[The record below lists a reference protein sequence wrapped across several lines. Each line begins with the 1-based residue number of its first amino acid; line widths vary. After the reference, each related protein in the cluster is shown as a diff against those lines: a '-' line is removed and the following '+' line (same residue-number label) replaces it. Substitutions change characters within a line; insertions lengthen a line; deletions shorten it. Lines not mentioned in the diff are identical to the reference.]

1 METWSRRPR
10 PNQLQFC
17 SHTKAAGAQRQRNL
31 SAAAAEGTCRG
42 MRGMVVMVVFM
53 TTIMKLVMIVKAMK
67 TLLMVEGHRT
77 STHRA
82 TTCKM
87 SRGR

>member
-1 METWSRRPR
+1 
-10 PNQLQFC
+10 
-17 SHTKAAGAQRQRNL
+17 
-31 SAAAAEGTCRG
+31 
-42 MRGMVVMVVFM
+42 VVFM